1 MEASSVSSSYSDILT
16 DLLTDSVRDIRKNA
30 ILSQQG
36 NELAISTS
44 VADDI
49 ASALKYGGYQPDVN
63 IPEGS
68 TLSFH
73 V

>member
-1 MEASSVSSSYSDILT
+1 MEASSVSDILT

-30 ILSQQG
+30 ILNQQG
-36 NELAISTS
+36 NELSISAS

-49 ASALKYGGYQPDVN
+49 ASALKYGGYQPDNN